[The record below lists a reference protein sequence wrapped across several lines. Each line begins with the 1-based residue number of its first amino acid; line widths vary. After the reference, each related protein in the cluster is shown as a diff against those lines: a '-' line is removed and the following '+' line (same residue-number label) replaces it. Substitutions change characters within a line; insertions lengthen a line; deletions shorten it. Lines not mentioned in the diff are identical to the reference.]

1 MYKFAVLFLTL
12 CINVNIINTKTFEVT
27 NTNSAGN
34 GSLNNALDLSN
45 KNLGADT
52 VVFKLSKSDKNYDM
66 KSNKWTI
73 LLNES
78 LPYLTTG
85 YIYIDGLSQNIFS
98 DISKETPSIII
109 KNSNNLQFAFGIFS
123 PNNRISGFIIQGFK
137 YGILIYTE
145 YAKDNII
152 SDNIIGTLEVGNE
165 NLSNEN
171 GILIGGNST
180 NSLVV
185 NNLIS
190 GNIQNGIMIFSSKN
204 NKVVNNKIGTD
215 ISGTNSIPNL
225 VGISIS
231 KSENNEIGPKNII
244 SGNKDIAVLLV
255 GKNTRLNK
263 IIGNLIGTDSSG
275 KNILHNDKG
284 IVIKSLANSNQIGGT
299 QLHERNIISGN
310 LQIGIYIEAADSNV
324 IIGNY
329 IGTDITGTNYVASEN
344 KSLMQGNGVEFNI
357 VAKHNRLG
365 GFSFNERNIISGN
378 KVYGIVYY
386 GNCSYNPAINNFI
399 GTDYTSTNPLPNA
412 TGICFDCAS
421 NHNDVIKNVISGN
434 ISYGLFFVTRG
445 TYYNKMIGNMVGVD
459 SSGTIAV
466 PNDIGMVVST
476 GAANNIIGGEK
487 TEDRNIF
494 SGNKLSGLMITNTL
508 TEYNI
513 VKGNYFGTDITGTT
527 KIPNLYGIMLSSFP
541 KHNTIDSNLISGNL
555 MTGIILNEQADSN
568 LIINNLIGTDI
579 SKQNNLGNGSVGIY
593 VDNASCSNII
603 GTDTTG
609 NLIAYNN
616 GAGILLQHNRTK
628 YNRISGNSI
637 YENNGLGIDIF
648 PYGPNKNDYK
658 DTDDGTQSMLNYPVI
673 ELCSYDDFSQYLTIQ
688 GTVDCSYPEIS
699 TVELFESYK
708 SSKNSYAQ
716 GKKFLGIAIP
726 NSEGKWKT
734 IITNTP
740 KIDQIVAVTIDKF
753 GNTSE
758 FSEPSSIIT
767 GLDETI
773 PYNLDLV
780 FYPIP
785 SFEKLHIKNLNNT
798 LKDCIISIYTINGEL
813 VSKKESKNN
822 ETGLIILELKD
833 SNGVKLSNGEYLIC
847 IFEINNLLTFCKPI
861 IIR

>member
-1 MYKFAVLFLTL
+1 MYKFVVLFLTL
-12 CINVNIINTKTFEVT
+12 CINVNIINSKIFEVT

-52 VVFKLSKSDKNYDM
+52 IVFKLPKFDNNYDE

-73 LLNES
+73 LLKDS
-78 LPYLTTG
+78 LPYLTSG
-85 YIYIDGLSQNIFS
+85 YIYIDGLSQNTFS
-98 DISKETPSIII
+98 GISKETPSIII
-109 KNSNNLQFAFGIFS
+109 KNANNLEFAFGIFS
-123 PNNRISGFIIQGFK
+123 PNNRISGLIIQGFK

-145 YAKDNII
+145 YAKNNII
-152 SDNIIGTLEVGNE
+152 SENIIGPFEVGNQ
-165 NLSNEN
+165 NLANEN
-171 GILIGGNST
+171 GILIGGNSRS
-180 NSLVV
+180 NVIE
-185 NNLIS
+185 NNVIS
-190 GNIQNGIMIFSSKN
+190 GNKQNGIMIFSSNN
-204 NKVVNNKIGTD
+204 NKLVNNKIGTD
-215 ISGTNSIPNL
+215 ISGIKSNPNL

-255 GKNTRLNK
+255 GKNTRLNR

-275 KNILHNDKG
+275 KKILHNDKG

-299 QLHERNIISGN
+299 QTHDRNIISGN

-329 IGTDITGTNYVASEN
+329 IGTDITGTDKVASED

-365 GFSFNERNIISGN
+365 GMSFNERNIISGN

-399 GTDYTSTNPLPNA
+399 GTDYTSINPLPNA
-412 TGICFDCAS
+412 TGICFDCSS

-445 TYYNKMIGNMVGVD
+445 TYYNRMIGNMVGVD

-476 GAANNIIGGEK
+476 GAAYNIIGGEK

-513 VKGNYFGTDITGTT
+513 VKGNNFGTDITGTK

-541 KHNTIDSNLISGNL
+541 KHNTIDNNLISGNL

-579 SKQNNLGNGSVGIY
+579 TSKHNLGNGSVGIY
-593 VDNASCSNII
+593 IDNASCSNII
-603 GTDTTG
+603 GTNTTG
-609 NLIAYNN
+609 NVIAYNN

-658 DTDDGTQSMLNYPVI
+658 DTDDGTQSMLNYPII
-673 ELCSYDDFSQYLTIQ
+673 ELCSYDNFSQYLTIQ
-688 GTVDCSYPEIS
+688 GTVDCSYPELSII
-699 TVELFESYK
+699 EFFESYK
-708 SSKNSYAQ
+708 GSKNSYAQ

-726 NSEGKWKT
+726 NPEGKWKT
-734 IITNTP
+734 IISNEL

-758 FSEPSSIIT
+758 FSEPISIIT

-773 PYNLDLV
+773 PFNLDLV
-780 FYPIP
+780 FYPNP
-785 SFEKLHIKNLNNT
+785 SVDKLHIKNLNNT
-798 LKDCIISIYTINGEL
+798 LKDCIISIYTTRGEL
-813 VSKKESKNN
+813 VSKKEFKNE
-822 ETGLIILELKD
+822 ETDLIIIELKD
-833 SNGVKLSNGEYLIC
+833 SNGIKLPNGEYLLC
-847 IFEINNLLTFCKPI
+847 IYDIQKTLTFCKPI

>member
-1 MYKFAVLFLTL
+1 MWKFVVFLLLLFL
-12 CINVNIINTKTFEVT
+12 NVNIINAKIFEVT
-27 NTNSAGN
+27 NTNSVGK
-34 GSLNNALDLSN
+34 GSLNEAINLCNSN
-45 KNLGADT
+45 YEADT
-52 VVFKLSKSDKNYDM
+52 LVFKLSKSDNNYDE
-66 KSNKWTI
+66 KYNKWTI
-73 LLNES
+73 LLKES
-78 LPYLTTG
+78 LPYLTSG
-85 YIYIDGLSQNIFS
+85 YIFIDGLSQNTFS
-98 DISKETPSIII
+98 GTSNEIPTVII
-109 KNSNNLQFAFGIFS
+109 KNANNSEFAIGIFS
-123 PNNRISGFIIQGFK
+123 PNNRISGLVIQGFK

-145 YAKDNII
+145 YAKNNII
-152 SDNIIGTLEVGNE
+152 SDNIIGNFEVGNE
-165 NLSNEN
+165 NLANEN
-171 GILIGGNST
+171 GIFISGNST
-180 NSLVV
+180 NSIIE

-190 GNIQNGIMIFSSKN
+190 GNTQNGIMIFSSKN

-215 ISGTNSIPNL
+215 ILGIKSIPNL

-255 GKNTRLNK
+255 GKNTRLNR
-263 IIGNLIGTDSSG
+263 IIGNLIGTDASG
-275 KNILHNDKG
+275 KKILHNDKG
-284 IVIKSLANSNQIGGT
+284 IVIKSIANSNQIGGT
-299 QLHERNIISGN
+299 ELKERNIISGN

-329 IGTDITGTNYVASEN
+329 IGTDITGTDKVASDN
-344 KSLMQGNGVEFNI
+344 DSLMQGNGVEFNI

-365 GFSFNERNIISGN
+365 GLSFNERNIISGN

-399 GTDYTSTNPLPNA
+399 GTDYTSINPLPNA

-445 TYYNKMIGNMVGVD
+445 TYYNRMIGNMVGVD

-476 GAANNIIGGEK
+476 GAAYNIIGGEK
-487 TEDRNIF
+487 TGDRNIF

-513 VKGNYFGTDITGTT
+513 VKGNYFGTDFTGTK

-541 KHNTIDSNLISGNL
+541 KHNSIDSNLISGNL

-579 SKQNNLGNGSVGIY
+579 TSKHNLGNGSVGVYI
-593 VDNASCSNII
+593 DNASSSNII

-609 NLIAYNN
+609 NIIAFNN
-616 GAGILLQHNRTK
+616 GSGILLQHYRTK

-658 DTDDGTQSMLNYPVI
+658 DTDEGTQSMLNYPVI
-673 ELCSYDDFSQYLTIQ
+673 ELSSYDDFSHYLTIQ
-688 GTVDCSYPEIS
+688 GTVDCSYPELS

-708 SSKNSYAQ
+708 NSKNSYAQ
-716 GKKFLGIAIP
+716 GKIFLGIAIP

-734 IITNTP
+734 IISNAP

-798 LKDCIISIYTINGEL
+798 LKDCIISIYTIKGEL
-813 VSKKESKNN
+813 VSRKEFRN
-822 ETGLIILELKD
+822 EDTNLIIIELKD

-847 IFEINNLLTFCKPI
+847 IFDINKLLTFCKPI

>member
-1 MYKFAVLFLTL
+1 MWKFVVVFLLLFL
-12 CINVNIINTKTFEVT
+12 NVNIINAKIFEVT
-27 NTNSAGN
+27 NTNSVGK
-34 GSLNNALDLSN
+34 GSLNEAINLCNSN
-45 KNLGADT
+45 YEADT
-52 VVFKLSKSDKNYDM
+52 IVFKLPKSDNNYDE
-66 KSNKWTI
+66 KSNRWTI
-73 LLNES
+73 LLKES

-85 YIYIDGLSQNIFS
+85 YIYIDGLSQNIFLG
-98 DISKETPSIII
+98 ISKEAPSIII
-109 KNSNNLQFAFGIFS
+109 KNANNLEFAFGIFS
-123 PNNRISGFIIQGFK
+123 PNNKISGLIIQGFK

-145 YAKDNII
+145 YAKNNII
-152 SDNIIGTLEVGNE
+152 LNNIIGTFEVDNE
-165 NLSNEN
+165 NLANEN
-171 GILIGGNST
+171 GILISGNST
-180 NSLVV
+180 NNVIE

-190 GNIQNGIMIFSSKN
+190 GNTQNGIMIFSSSN
-204 NKVVNNKIGTD
+204 NKIVNNKIGSD
-215 ISGTNSIPNL
+215 IWGVKANPNL

-255 GKNTRLNK
+255 GKNTRLNR

-275 KNILHNDKG
+275 KKILHNDKG
-284 IVIKSLANSNQIGGT
+284 IVIKSLANSNQIGGS

-329 IGTDITGTNYVASEN
+329 IGTDITGTNKVASDN
-344 KSLMQGNGVEFNI
+344 DSLMQGNGVEFNI
-357 VAKHNRLG
+357 VAKYNRLG
-365 GFSFNERNIISGN
+365 GVSFNERNIISGN

-386 GNCSYNPAINNFI
+386 GNCSYNSAINNFI
-399 GTDYTSTNPLPNA
+399 GTDYTSKNPLPNA

-421 NHNDVIKNVISGN
+421 NHNDVINNVISGN

-445 TYYNKMIGNMVGVD
+445 TSHNRMFGNMVGVD

-476 GAANNIIGGEK
+476 GAAYNIIGGEK

-513 VKGNYFGTDITGTT
+513 VKGNYFGTDITGTK
-527 KIPNLYGIMLSSFP
+527 KIPNLYGIILSSFP

-579 SKQNNLGNGSVGIY
+579 TKKNNLGNGSVGIY
-593 VDNASCSNII
+593 IDNASCSNII

-609 NLIAYNN
+609 NVIAYNN
-616 GAGILLQHNRTK
+616 GAGILLQHYRTK
-628 YNRISGNSI
+628 YNRISCNSI
-637 YENNGLGIDIF
+637 YENKGLGIDIF

-658 DTDDGTQSMLNYPVI
+658 DTDDGTQNMLNYPII

-688 GTVDCSYPEIS
+688 GTVDCSYPEFSII
-699 TVELFESYK
+699 ELFESYK
-708 SSKNSYAQ
+708 SSNNSYAQ

-726 NSEGKWKT
+726 NSEGNWKT
-734 IITNTP
+734 IISNTP
-740 KIDQIVAVTIDKF
+740 KIDQIVAITIDKF

-758 FSEPSSIIT
+758 FSEPSSAIT
-767 GLDETI
+767 GFDETI
-773 PYNLDLV
+773 PFNFDLV

-785 SFEKLHIKNLNNT
+785 SIDKLIIRNSKNT
-798 LKDCIISIYTINGEL
+798 LKDCIISIVTINGEL
-813 VSKKESKNN
+813 VSKKEFKNN
-822 ETGLIILELKD
+822 ETDLIILELKD
-833 SNGVKLSNGEYLIC
+833 SNGSKLSNGEYLIC
-847 IFEINNLLTFCKPI
+847 IYDINKLLTFCKQI
-861 IIR
+861 IVR